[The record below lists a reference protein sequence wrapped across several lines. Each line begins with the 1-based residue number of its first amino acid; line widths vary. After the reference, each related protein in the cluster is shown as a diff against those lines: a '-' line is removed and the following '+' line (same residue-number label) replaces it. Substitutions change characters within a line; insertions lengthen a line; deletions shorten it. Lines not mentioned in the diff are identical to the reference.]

1 MKIEKL
7 FLPSLIIFAIIWFLF
22 TIKSILSPFIFS
34 AIIAYLFNP
43 IIKNLEFKKIPR
55 SISSFLIIILFF
67 AILTVIFTNLLPI
80 LFQQLVQF
88 LKQLPLYVDNLLI
101 VFSDFVGLSS
111 KEELVSQN
119 NLSQLLSFS
128 DNIFGNIANST
139 NMAIDVVAAIAIT
152 PIISFYFLKDWNK
165 VIKFI
170 DGYLPSKYKKNIKKI
185 IIEIDEIISKYLH
198 GQLSVCL
205 ILGLIYAIS
214 LHHLELNYGFLIGFV
229 TGILVF
235 IPYVGMLIGVVA
247 SYIIALF
254 QWGFSPYYFA
264 LIALIF
270 IVGQVAESNYFTP
283 KLVGGQ
289 IGIHPIWIIFGL
301 FAFGILFGFVGL
313 LLAIPFTAISK
324 ILLQHFGEF
333 YKKKY
338 VKN

>member
-170 DGYLPSKYKKNIKKI
+170 DFGVYFI
-185 IIEIDEIISKYLH
+185 IMTNPITS
-198 GQLSVCL
+198 
-205 ILGLIYAIS
+205 
-214 LHHLELNYGFLIGFV
+214 
-229 TGILVF
+229 
-235 IPYVGMLIGVVA
+235 
-247 SYIIALF
+247 
-254 QWGFSPYYFA
+254 
-264 LIALIF
+264 IF
-270 IVGQVAESNYFTP
+270 
-283 KLVGGQ
+283 
-289 IGIHPIWIIFGL
+289 
-301 FAFGILFGFVGL
+301 
-313 LLAIPFTAISK
+313 
-324 ILLQHFGEF
+324 
-333 YKKKY
+333 
-338 VKN
+338 